1 MLSKPEIIE
10 IHGKIIIDM
19 MIIIGNSDKIANLLN
34 IQTIVYN
41 GINMLNHIFTM
52 NVIHDIPK
60 DILLHNCQTGSFC
73 YLEYI
78 EQACDKQIA
87 QNMDFSAIQSFI
99 YKQTMNF
106 LNTSGSTP
114 PPTISN
120 LLNLLQKNTQVLI
133 FLNMDLPLKTLIC
146 MCDKYFID
154 FAKLFF
160 KLEVD
165 ASDTYYTL
173 LTIVFPNMKAHSCA
187 TVAYFVFLDAVYGT
201 MCKFKSKKQLESN
214 TQKENLMYLLMDEYD
229 LHDDRDIK
237 KMVKDFFT
245 T

>member
-1 MLSKPEIIE
+1 MLSKTEIIE

-19 MIIIGNSDKIANLLN
+19 MIIIDNSDKIANLLN
-34 IQTIVYN
+34 TQTIVYN

-78 EQACDKQIA
+78 EQACDKQIV
-87 QNMDFSAIQSFI
+87 QNMDFSTIQSFI

-114 PPTISN
+114 PSTISN

-133 FLNMDLPLKTLIC
+133 FLNMDLQLKTLIS
-146 MCDKYFID
+146 MCDKYFIN
-154 FAKLFF
+154 FAKLIC
-160 KLEVD
+160 KLESH
-165 ASDTYYTL
+165 ANDTYYML
-173 LTIVFPNMKAHSCA
+173 LTIVFENMKAHSCS
-187 TVAYFVFLDAVYGT
+187 TTAYFVFLDSVYGT
-201 MCKFKSKKQLESN
+201 MCKLKSKKQLELN
-214 TQKENLMYLLMDEYD
+214 TQKENLMYLLLDEYD

-237 KMVKDFFT
+237 KMVKNFFT
-245 T
+245 N

>member
-1 MLSKPEIIE
+1 MLSKTEIIE

-19 MIIIGNSDKIANLLN
+19 MIIIDNSDKIANLLN

-87 QNMDFSAIQSFI
+87 QNMDFSAIYLFI
-99 YKQTMNF
+99 YKQTMTF
-106 LNTSGSTP
+106 LNTSGSPHP
-114 PPTISN
+114 PSTISN

-133 FLNMDLPLKTLIC
+133 FLNMNLHLKTLIS
-146 MCDKYFID
+146 MCDDYFID
-154 FAKLFF
+154 FAKLFC
-160 KLEVD
+160 KLNE
-165 ASDTYYTL
+165 ADTYYMF
-173 LTIVFPNMKAHSCA
+173 LTIVFENMKAHSCS
-187 TVAYFVFLDAVYGT
+187 TNVYFVFLESVYST
-201 MCKFKSKKQLESN
+201 ISKFRPTKISN
-214 TQKENLMYLLMDEYD
+214 AQKENMMYLLMDEYD
-229 LHDDRDIK
+229 LHDDRHIK

-245 T
+245 K

>member
-1 MLSKPEIIE
+1 MLSKTEMIE

-19 MIIIGNSDKIANLLN
+19 MIIIDNSEKIANLLN
-34 IQTIVYN
+34 TQTIVYN

-52 NVIHDIPK
+52 NIIHDIPK

-78 EQACDKQIA
+78 EQACDKQIV
-87 QNMDFSAIQSFI
+87 QNMDFSTIQSFI

-114 PPTISN
+114 PSTISN

-133 FLNMDLPLKTLIC
+133 FLNMDLQLKTLIS
-146 MCDKYFID
+146 MCDKYFIN
-154 FAKLFF
+154 FAKLIC
-160 KLEVD
+160 KLETD
-165 ASDTYYTL
+165 ASETYYML
-173 LTIVFPNMKAHSCA
+173 LTIVFENMKTHSCSP
-187 TVAYFVFLDAVYGT
+187 TAYFVFLDSVYGS
-201 MCKFKSKKQLESN
+201 MRKSKSKKQSESN

-229 LHDDRDIK
+229 LHDERYIK
-237 KMVKDFFT
+237 KMVKNFFT
-245 T
+245 N